1 MARLLSLKWP
11 KLCFQKNFGYIFVGL
26 RKFYIYELLQ

>member
-11 KLCFQKNFGYIFVGL
+11 KLCFQKNFGYILVGL
-26 RKFYIYELLQ
+26 RNFYIYEVLQ